1 MSISSDQTGVIML
14 TYMYSYKRSA
24 YEQPVGK
31 MKKPKAT
38 KRLARVIG
46 IEERGKTR

>member
-24 YEQPVGK
+24 YEQPVGLK
-31 MKKPKAT
+31 QWA
-38 KRLARVIG
+38 ARTTNPFDDAIIRFYFG
-46 IEERGKTR
+46 